1 MMPINLLL
9 CLRILITMIGIVL
22 YLIKI
27 IKWGSYIDFV
37 SFHIN
42 FTIILKSLQPI
53 HIFCWFHLYQ
63 ISSIRLQQGLIYCFI
78 LIPLILFPFKQA
90 IIYIMIM
97 YYLVSFRITISL
109 SQSIILVV
117 CYLIHI
123 FHYLSLDYLYLF
135 AFMNTQSH
143 IFLQHALYSQVL
155 ELISFNVPTTNVFNF
170 YISLS
175 SLIVF

>member
-1 MMPINLLL
+1 
-9 CLRILITMIGIVL
+9 
-22 YLIKI
+22 
-27 IKWGSYIDFV
+27 
-37 SFHIN
+37 
-42 FTIILKSLQPI
+42 
-53 HIFCWFHLYQ
+53 
-63 ISSIRLQQGLIYCFI
+63 
-78 LIPLILFPFKQA
+78 
-90 IIYIMIM
+90 M